1 MIIWKFGRGWREA
14 NFWQTYMIRGTNY
27 WLQSPLRGSDNP
39 LPNNLEWD
47 PEEAKDEDEP
57 EKIKAL

>member
-1 MIIWKFGRGWREA
+1 
-14 NFWQTYMIRGTNY
+14 MIRGTNY

-57 EKIKAL
+57 EKIKALQLNFELSY